1 MARRMT
7 RGFYDKSA
15 DAYHLVFEDW
25 DAAVHR
31 QGRLVAALLPPPVA
45 VGPVLDCACGI
56 GTQALGL
63 AALGYAV
70 EGSDASPAAVAR
82 ARREALAHG
91 LAADFRV
98 DDMRRLAAAPPARY
112 GAVLAMDN
120 ALPHLDSDAE
130 IAAAL
135 GAMRSRLRPGGT
147 LLLSLRD
154 YGPLMAERPAGTPP
168 AFFRDA
174 EGRRR
179 IVHQVWDWHDERR
192 YTVHLHLTREATRGR
207 WEAMHF
213 AGEYRAVTPAEVA
226 ALAVAASFCGVKVLG
241 QAETGF
247 YQPIVAAMAP

>member
-1 MARRMT
+1 MT
-7 RGFYDKSA
+7 RGFYDGLA
-15 DAYHLVFEDW
+15 RVYHLVFEDW
-25 DAAVHR
+25 DAAVRR
-31 QGRLVAALLPPPVA
+31 QGRLLAALLPPPAA

-70 EGSDASPAAVAR
+70 EGSDAAPAAVAR
-82 ARREALAHG
+82 AQQEARARG
-91 LAADFRV
+91 LAGDFRV
-98 DDMRRLAAAPPARY
+98 DDMRRLAAAAPARY
-112 GAVLAMDN
+112 GAVLAVDN

-135 GAMRSRLRPGGT
+135 RAMRSRLRPGGT

-174 EGRRR
+174 GGRRR
-179 IVHQVWDWHDERR
+179 IVHQVWDWHDGRR
-192 YTVHLHLTREATRGR
+192 YTVHLHLTREAADGR

-213 AGEYRAVTPAEVA
+213 VGEYRAVTPAEVA
-226 ALAVAASFCGVKVLG
+226 VLAAAAGFSGVRVLG